1 MNSLNKAALV
11 NNSMLI
17 APKRNVL
24 SAWTGH
30 VPFAAWL
37 MQTQKPRVFVELG
50 THLGMSYFAFCQAAV
65 EGNIDTRCYAVDT
78 WEGDEHAG
86 FYNNNIFNEI
96 VSHNEEHYSAF
107 SRLIRQRFDDAA
119 LEFSDGSVDL
129 LHIDGFH
136 TYEAVSHDFETWK
149 SKLSERAV
157 VIFHDINVRDS
168 GFGVWR
174 FWEEVTKHYPHF
186 RFDHYHGLGVLLVGK
201 EQNAQLRE
209 LCSDSNEDTQFLK
222 SLYSRLGE
230 VPALRYQLGQAALRI
245 QHLENLNNQT
255 SGEIARLTDEI
266 VNLRSS
272 HQTVLENEVA
282 RIRHEDE
289 LHIASLKNSKS
300 WKLTAP
306 LRKLMS
312 LIKR

>member
-1 MNSLNKAALV
+1 MNSLDNAALI

-17 APKRNVL
+17 APRRNVL

-30 VPFAAWL
+30 VPFAGWL

-50 THLGMSYFAFCQAAV
+50 THLGMSYFAFCQSAV

-78 WEGDEHAG
+78 WEGDAHAG
-86 FYNNNIFNEI
+86 FYNDNIFNEI
-96 VSHNEEHYSAF
+96 ASHNEEHFSAF

-119 LEFSDGSVDL
+119 LEFADGSIDL

-149 SKLSERAV
+149 SKLSDRAV

-174 FWEEVTKHYPHF
+174 FWEEITKSYPHF
-186 RFDHYHGLGVLLVGK
+186 RFDHYHGLGVLLVGT
-201 EQNAQLRE
+201 EQNAQLKE
-209 LCSDSNEDTQFLK
+209 LCNRSSEDGKFLK

-230 VPALRYQLGQAALRI
+230 VPSLRYQLGQAAQRI
-245 QHLENLNNQT
+245 YHLESSNNEAAA
-255 SGEIARLTDEI
+255 EIARLNEEI
-266 VNLRSS
+266 VNLTND
-272 HQTVLENEVA
+272 HQTTLANEIVRIKNLE
-282 RIRHEDE
+282 E
-289 LHIASLKNSKS
+289 LRVASLKNSTS

-306 LRKLMS
+306 LRKLIA